1 LVKEDLLHSLLES
14 TLDSQRVFPRE
25 EAASYAVDGVIPQ
38 VVVMPATVE
47 EVAEVMRLAS
57 REDAAVIPWGRGTT
71 MSLGNTPRRY
81 DIALCLSHLNAVVE
95 YEPADVTATVQA
107 GKTLADFQR
116 QLAEHGQF
124 LALDPPSAQET
135 TIGGILAANASG
147 PSRHA
152 YGTAR
157 DLILGMRAVQADGRI
172 IKAGGRVVKNV
183 AGYDLSRL
191 FIGSLGSL
199 GIIVEASLR
208 LTPLPKTE
216 RTAVVLLSSAQEAW
230 RFANQTVNLSLRA
243 VELLNA
249 PALRQVA
256 TVGGAAEDGYAL
268 LLAAAG
274 ERAAVERSLREISEL
289 SRRTAA
295 SRFAEVD
302 ESAQRQLWQA
312 TASLARPSPSDDALV
327 CKAAVLPS
335 QVPALS
341 ERIETMGRELG
352 LAPLLVSHLTAGI
365 VYSAWPLPHDDG
377 AQQAFDL
384 TTALRQ
390 AVAGLGGSLVVEACP
405 LALKEKIDVWGEP
418 SADFPLMRR
427 IKEQFD
433 PQGILSS
440 GRFLGRL

>member
-1 LVKEDLLHSLLES
+1 MVKEGLLRNLLES
-14 TLDSQRVFPRE
+14 ALDSQRVFPRE
-25 EAASYAVDGVIPQ
+25 EAASYAVDGVTPQ
-38 VVVMPATVE
+38 VVTLPATVE
-47 EVAEVMRLAS
+47 EVAEVMRIAS
-57 REDAAVIPWGRGTT
+57 REDAAVIPWGGGTAIG
-71 MSLGNTPRRY
+71 LGNTPRRY
-81 DIALCLSHLNAVVE
+81 DIALCLSHLNDVVE

-107 GKTLADFQR
+107 GKTLADFQHH
-116 QLAEHGQF
+116 LAEHGQF
-124 LALDPPSAQET
+124 LALDPPLGQES
-135 TIGGILAANASG
+135 TIGGILAVNASG

-157 DLILGMRAVQADGRI
+157 DLILGIRAVQADGRI

-199 GIIVEASLR
+199 GIIVEASFR
-208 LTPLPKTE
+208 LAPLPRAE
-216 RTAVVLLSSAQEAW
+216 RTAVVLLPSAQEAW
-230 RFANQTVNLSLRA
+230 RFVAQTANLSLRA

-249 PALRQVA
+249 LALRQVA
-256 TVGGAAEDGYAL
+256 TVREAAEDGYAL

-274 ERAAVERSLREISEL
+274 EPAAVERSLKEIGEL
-289 SRRTAA
+289 SRRAAA
-295 SRFAEVD
+295 SLAEVD
-302 ESAQRQLWQA
+302 GSAQSQLWQA
-312 TASLARPSPSDDALV
+312 IADLARPSSPGGAALV

-365 VYSAWPLPHDDG
+365 VYSAWPLPQDEG
-377 AQQAFDL
+377 VQRALDL
-384 TTALRQ
+384 ATTLRQ
-390 AVAGLGGSLVVEACP
+390 VVAGLGGSLVVEACP

-418 SADFPLMRR
+418 AGDFPLMRR

-433 PQGILSS
+433 PQGILNP

>member
-1 LVKEDLLHSLLES
+1 MVKEGLLRNLLES
-14 TLDSQRVFPRE
+14 ALDSQRVFPRE
-25 EAASYAVDGVIPQ
+25 EAASYAVDGVTPQ
-38 VVVMPATVE
+38 VVTLPATVE
-47 EVAEVMRLAS
+47 EMAEVMRIAS
-57 REDAAVIPWGRGTT
+57 REDAAVIPWGGGTSI
-71 MSLGNTPRRY
+71 SLGNTPRRY
-81 DIALCLSHLNAVVE
+81 DIALCLSHLNDVVE

-107 GKTLADFQR
+107 GKTLADFQHH
-116 QLAEHGQF
+116 LAEHGQF
-124 LALDPPSAQET
+124 LALDPPLGQES
-135 TIGGILAANASG
+135 TIGGILAVNASG

-157 DLILGMRAVQADGRI
+157 DLILGIRAVQADGRI

-199 GIIVEASLR
+199 GIIVEASFR
-208 LTPLPKTE
+208 LAPLPRAE
-216 RTAVVLLSSAQEAW
+216 RTAVVLLPSAQEAW
-230 RFANQTVNLSLRA
+230 RFVAQTANLSLRA

-249 PALRQVA
+249 LALRQVA
-256 TVGGAAEDGYAL
+256 TVREAAEDGYAL

-274 ERAAVERSLREISEL
+274 EPAAVERSLKEIGEL
-289 SRRTAA
+289 SRRAAA
-295 SRFAEVD
+295 SLAEVD
-302 ESAQRQLWQA
+302 GSAQSQLWQA
-312 TASLARPSPSDDALV
+312 IADLARHSPSSAAVV

-365 VYSAWPLPHDDG
+365 VYSAWPLPQDEG
-377 AQQAFDL
+377 VQRALDL
-384 TTALRQ
+384 ATTLRQ
-390 AVAGLGGSLVVEACP
+390 VVAGLGGSLVVEACP

-418 SADFPLMRR
+418 AGDFPLMRR

-433 PQGILSS
+433 PQGILNP

>member
-1 LVKEDLLHSLLES
+1 LVKEGLLCNLLES

-38 VVVMPATVE
+38 VVALPATVE

-57 REDAAVIPWGRGTT
+57 REDAAVIPWGSGTT
-71 MSLGNTPRRY
+71 MSLGNAPRRY

-107 GKTLADFQR
+107 GKTLADLQR
-116 QLAEHGQF
+116 HLAEHGQF
-124 LALDPPSAQET
+124 LALDPPSAEET
-135 TIGGILAANASG
+135 TIGGILAVNASG

-191 FIGSLGSL
+191 FIGSLGNL
-199 GIIVEASLR
+199 GIMVEASFKLS
-208 LTPLPKTE
+208 PLPRAE
-216 RTAVVLLSSAQEAW
+216 RTAVVLLPSAQEAW
-230 RFANQTVNLSLRA
+230 RLAAQTANLSLRA

-268 LLAAAG
+268 VLAAAG
-274 ERAAVERSLREISEL
+274 EPAAVDRSLRELGEL
-289 SRRTAA
+289 SRRAA
-295 SRFAEVD
+295 AALFAEVD
-302 ESAQRQLWQA
+302 ASAQRQLWRA
-312 TASLARPSPSDDALV
+312 IGSLARPSATGAALV

-341 ERIETMGRELG
+341 ERIETTGQELG

-365 VYSAWPLPHDDG
+365 VYSVWPLPQDEG
-377 AQQAFDL
+377 VQQALDL
-384 TTALRQ
+384 ATALRQ
-390 AVAGLGGSLVVEACP
+390 AIAGLCGSLVVEACP

-418 SADFPLMRR
+418 AADFPLMRR

-433 PQGILSS
+433 PQGILNP